1 MATSC
6 EHLNGLTA
14 SDFPPPRTP
23 SACEECLV
31 EGTRWVALRECRTCS
46 HVGCCDSSPRRHATR
61 HFRET
66 QHPVMRS
73 VMPGDSWDWC
83 YVHEVS
89 DDLGA
94 SYSPREV
101 DLG

>member
-6 EHLNGLTA
+6 ENLKGLAA

-23 SACEECLV
+23 GACEECLA
-31 EGTRWVALRECRTCS
+31 EKTPWVALRECWTCG
-46 HVGCCDSSPRRHATR
+46 HVGCCDSSLRRHATR

-83 YVHEVS
+83 YVHE
-89 DDLGA
+89 A
-94 SYSPREV
+94 SMTWVRATRHAEG
-101 DLG
+101 DRG